1 MTPGQI
7 ELIENSWDF
16 ILQNANEAGS
26 IFYSRL
32 FEIDPK
38 LRPLFGED
46 IESQSKKLVALITF
60 AVHKLNNL
68 EEIVADVKALGIR
81 HRKYKVQ
88 REHYA
93 TVANALLW
101 TLEKALSTQWTEEM
115 ENAWIEVYTLL
126 SQTMIEAAEETS
138 LPV

>member
-1 MTPGQI
+1 MTQRQI
-7 ELIENSWDF
+7 ELVENSWDF

-101 TLEKALSTQWTEEM
+101 TLEKALGTQWTEEM
-115 ENAWIEVYTLL
+115 ENAWIEVYTIL